1 MYIHS
6 STQLFTGY
14 SYAYLAKFWWQSE
27 TIYRCVWHY
36 FGHSRCL
43 FNDRPLTFYC
53 CHQTPCHQLFCNP
66 VRVIRSGFVNLGKV
80 FFFSFAQLNCWVC
93 NPLWQGKRH
102 PCLKCFAMGR
112 RNYLSLRV
120 RLFRSLTSEAVFQRH
135 VVFHRFSEESSS

>member
-6 STQLFTGY
+6 STQLFSGY

-80 FFFSFAQLNCWVC
+80 FFFLLHYLIVGFAIHYDKVKDTLFET
-93 NPLWQGKRH
+93 LTIGS
-102 PCLKCFAMGR
+102 

-120 RLFRSLTSEAVFQRH
+120 RLFWSLTSEAVFQRH
-135 VVFHRFSEESSS
+135 VVFHRFSKEASS

>member
-6 STQLFTGY
+6 STQLLSGY

-80 FFFSFAQLNCWVC
+80 FFFLLHYLIVGFAIHYDKVKDTLVWNALPWEAEIISVSELGFSD
-93 NPLWQGKRH
+93 LWHR
-102 PCLKCFAMGR
+102 
-112 RNYLSLRV
+112 
-120 RLFRSLTSEAVFQRH
+120 RLFFKDM
-135 VVFHRFSEESSS
+135 